1 MGGKKKMQEK
11 TKKEKAEEEL
21 RKWHK
26 EHVGF
31 LSLND
36 DKEQEKK
43 INKAMENSFIDKAK
57 KGIL

>member
-1 MGGKKKMQEK
+1 MQEK
-11 TKKEKAEEEL
+11 NKKEKAEEEL

-26 EHVGF
+26 EHVVF